1 MNRFISISARLLL
14 MGIAMLAVLGAK
26 ANAGSVDERFKV
38 SLNAAIHK
46 VTETRNPVAKREMLA
61 DFLTRM
67 NQGLGMAQDAASE
80 KDGQALNVLQLKIQ
94 ADYAE
99 LNGFGTAKIPDAELN
114 HFANY
119 IQQDM
124 EQASYDNGG
133 VYISVGGLII
143 ILLLILIFLR

>member
-14 MGIAMLAVLGAK
+14 MGFAMLAVLGAK
-26 ANAGSVDERFKV
+26 ANAGSVDEGFKI
-38 SLNAAIHK
+38 SLNAAIQK
-46 VTETRNPVAKREMLA
+46 VTETQDPVAKREMLA

-67 NQGLGMAQDAASE
+67 NQGLGMAKDAVSE

-114 HFANY
+114 HFAIY
-119 IQQDM
+119 VQQDM
-124 EQASYDNGG
+124 EQADY

-143 ILLLILIFLR
+143 ILLLLLIFVR